1 MNAEP
6 RDVGDR
12 CAPGN
17 PGPALAAD
25 HELVQRVRAG
35 DDAVWEILMRRHNER
50 VFRTARA
57 VLGRD
62 HDAEEAAQDAWV
74 KAWRHVGE
82 FEGRSSF
89 STWLLRIAV
98 REAIARLRRRARVL
112 VFPLAAAHGPSADG
126 GGAGGEPADRV
137 TAGPQQA
144 ASSAELRRTIERAVD
159 RLPASLRA
167 AFVLRAV
174 EGLDTHEAA
183 AVLGIGESALK
194 VRLHRARSALRREL
208 EQRIGDELGSVFG
221 FAGER
226 CDRMVAAVMARLRRQ
241 R

>member
-1 MNAEP
+1 MNAQP
-6 RDVGDR
+6 RDHRDQL
-12 CAPGN
+12 APGK
-17 PGPALAAD
+17 PGSELAAD
-25 HELVQRVRAG
+25 PELVQRVRAG

-57 VLGRD
+57 MLGRD
-62 HDAEEAAQDAWV
+62 YDAEEAAQDAWV
-74 KAWRHVGE
+74 KAWRHLDD

-89 STWLLRIAV
+89 STWLLRITV
-98 REAIARLRRRARVL
+98 REAIGRLRRRARVL
-112 VFPLAAAHGPSADG
+112 VFPLVPAYGSSSGSA
-126 GGAGGEPADRV
+126 GADEPADRV
-137 TAGPQQA
+137 TAGPQDA

-174 EGLDTHEAA
+174 QGLDTHEAA

-194 VRLHRARSALRREL
+194 VRLHRAKSALRREL
-208 EQRIGDELGSVFG
+208 EQRIGDELGCVFG

-226 CDRMVAAVMARLRRQ
+226 CDRMVAAVMSRLRHPR
-241 R
+241 

>member
-6 RDVGDR
+6 HDHRASRNARPEFADDF
-12 CAPGN
+12 
-17 PGPALAAD
+17 ALV
-25 HELVQRVRAG
+25 ERVRAG
-35 DDAVWEILMRRHNER
+35 DDAVFEILMRRHNER

-74 KAWRHVGE
+74 KAWRHLGD
-82 FEGRSSF
+82 FAGRSSF
-89 STWLLRIAV
+89 STWLLRITV
-98 REAIARLRRRARVL
+98 REAIVRLRRRARVL
-112 VFPLAAAHGPSADG
+112 VFPLVAASGSGTCPAGAD
-126 GGAGGEPADRV
+126 EPIDQHAASPPD
-137 TAGPQQA
+137 T

-159 RLPASLRA
+159 RLPASLRT

-208 EQRIGDELGSVFG
+208 EQRIGNELGSVFG

-226 CDRMVAAVMARLRRQ
+226 CDRMVAAVMARLRQQQ